1 MPHSKSILFPLA
13 ACLLLSASCG
23 DDNSSGAAADAM
35 PDCTEDPRGQS
46 YSAGMTAL
54 ADDGIQVVLVEARPG
69 PPVRFDN
76 VWDVEVRDSSGVPVA
91 VTTLVVEPFMPDHG
105 HGTPQPPLP
114 EAGVETG
121 TFSMGPFDLWMP
133 GIWELRFSVD
143 REGTISLATMTFCL
157 EE

>member
-1 MPHSKSILFPLA
+1 MPLSRRYCLA
-13 ACLLLSASCG
+13 MAASLLLVGACG
-23 DDNSSGAAADAM
+23 DDSSSSAADAM
-35 PDCTEDPRGQS
+35 ADCTEDPRGQT
-46 YSAGMTAL
+46 YTPGMTVA
-54 ADDGIQVVLVEARPG
+54 ADDGIQVALVEALPA
-69 PPVRFDN
+69 PPVRFGN
-76 VWDVEVRDSSGVPVA
+76 VWDLEVRDAAGAPVSFTSLGVV
-91 VTTLVVEPFMPDHG
+91 PFMPDHG

-114 EAGVETG
+114 VAGVETG

>member
-1 MPHSKSILFPLA
+1 MPPFRKYGWAFAASVLLA
-13 ACLLLSASCG
+13 SACG
-23 DDNSSGAAADAM
+23 DDSSSSAADAM

-46 YSAGMTAL
+46 YSPGMTVA
-54 ADDGIQVVLVEARPG
+54 ADDGIQVALIEARPA
-69 PPVRFDN
+69 PPVRFEN
-76 VWDVEVRDSSGVPVA
+76 VWDLEVRDAAGVPVSVTSLA
-91 VTTLVVEPFMPDHG
+91 VVPFMPDHG